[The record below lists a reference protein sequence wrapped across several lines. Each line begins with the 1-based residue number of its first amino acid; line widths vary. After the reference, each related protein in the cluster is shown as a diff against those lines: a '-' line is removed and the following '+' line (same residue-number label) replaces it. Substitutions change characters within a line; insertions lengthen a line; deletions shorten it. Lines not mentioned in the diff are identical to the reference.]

1 MIKWVDNRV
10 RNGRCSLYLLVK
22 SANTRG
28 TYIHVPS
35 DWLLASSTRTRGRI
49 GNDHGT
55 LTNENINALARMGR
69 QDHPMY
75 HNSSSLD
82 SDGEIDYQNMSAQEY
97 EQRKNAQM
105 SDQDNVLDQIHT
117 GVKGLK
123 NHANAI
129 NGEVVEQNAI
139 IDDLG
144 NVSRLLLRVKPYL
157 ADEL

>member
-1 MIKWVDNRV
+1 
-10 RNGRCSLYLLVK
+10 
-22 SANTRG
+22 
-28 TYIHVPS
+28 
-35 DWLLASSTRTRGRI
+35 
-49 GNDHGT
+49 
-55 LTNENINALARMGR
+55 MGR

-144 NVSRLLLRVKPYL
+144 NRMDQAQ
-157 ADEL
+157 ADLEREELIAREVNAQKKKSCKLYVIVGILIAILVTLYVV